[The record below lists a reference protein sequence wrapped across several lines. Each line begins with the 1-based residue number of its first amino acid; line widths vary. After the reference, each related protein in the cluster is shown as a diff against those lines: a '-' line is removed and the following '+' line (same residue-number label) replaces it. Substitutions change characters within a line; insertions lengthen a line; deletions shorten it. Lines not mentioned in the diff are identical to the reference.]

1 MATNITLLGTGVAI
15 PQKERVQSGI
25 LLYDTDNPIL
35 LDCGAGIL
43 QRLTEA
49 GCDHTIIDNVV
60 LSHLHLDHVADVL
73 PLIKANWLCDKNH
86 ISIFGPAGTE
96 KWMTALLEIYP
107 YLHDVNI
114 DITELNPYDT
124 FTVNDMQIECIPTI
138 HSMPSLG
145 YKVHADSVFLYSG
158 DTEPVRSIIDASS
171 DCRLLIHEC
180 SFPDSVS
187 GVTNHTTPT
196 PLGNMLK
203 NSELDEL
210 VLTHLYPHTRGF
222 EGEMVRTILDIC
234 EIPVQIGSDMQK
246 IVL

>member
-25 LLYDTDNPIL
+25 LLDDADNPIL

-49 GCDHTIIDNVV
+49 GYDHIRIDNVI

-86 ISIFGPAGTE
+86 FSIFGPAGTE
-96 KWMTALLEIYP
+96 KWMNSLLDIYP
-107 YLHDVNI
+107 YLKDVKI

-180 SFPDSVS
+180 SFPDSIS
-187 GVTNHTTPT
+187 DVTNHTTPT
-196 PLGNMLK
+196 PLGNMLEK
-203 NSELDEL
+203 GGPDEL

>member
-25 LLYDTDNPIL
+25 LLDYADNPIL
-35 LDCGAGIL
+35 LDCGAGVL
-43 QRLTEA
+43 QRLVEVE
-49 GCDHTIIDNVV
+49 CDHTKIDNVI

-86 ISIFGPAGTE
+86 ISIFGPIGTKE
-96 KWMTALLEIYP
+96 WMSALLDIYP
-107 YLHDVNI
+107 YLHDVKI
-114 DITELNPYDT
+114 DITELKPSDS
-124 FTVNDMQIECIPTI
+124 FTVDDMQIECIPTV

-158 DTEPVRSIIDASS
+158 DTEPVKSIIDASS

-187 GVTNHTTPT
+187 DVTNHTTPT

-203 NSELDEL
+203 NGGPDEL

-222 EGEMVRTILDIC
+222 EGEMVRTIMDAC
-234 EIPVQIGSDMQK
+234 GVPVHIGSDLEK